1 MTIMAEATTERPGR
15 GAAMGGWVLTGLI
28 LFFLLFDAGLKI
40 IGHPAVAETAAA
52 LGWPTDAG
60 FWRAIG
66 LLLLACTALYALPRT
81 AILGAILL
89 TGYLG
94 GAIATHVRI
103 ANPLFSHTLF
113 GFYLGVI
120 LWAALWLRMPTLRA
134 LLPAGR
140 S

>member
-1 MTIMAEATTERPGR
+1 MTETIAAPPGR
-15 GAAMGGWVLTGLI
+15 GAILAGWALTGLV
-28 LFFLLFDAGLKI
+28 LAFLLFDAAIKI
-40 IGHPAVAETAAA
+40 VGHPAVGETAAT
-52 LGWPTDAG
+52 LGWPIDVG

-66 LLLLACTALYALPRT
+66 LMLLACAALYAWPRT
-81 AILGAILL
+81 AILGAIVL

-113 GFYLGVI
+113 GVYLGVI
-120 LWAALWLRMPTLRA
+120 LWAALWLRMPALRA
-134 LLPAGR
+134 LLPVGR